1 MTFVTKF
8 TTFVLVFKLFY
19 NFFAIAL
26 LFNRNNMQYSQL
38 RAMLA
43 ITKAS
48 LRSILR
54 SPSAVVF
61 SFVFPFIFILVFGFI
76 GNGGGRQ
83 SYRVILG
90 KDSDTS
96 NALYVALKN
105 NGNVRFVKYD
115 DSLSQKLDMQKG
127 RIAGT
132 ISITK
137 NDSTEAAPYELKLT
151 STNSS
156 ADKWPQL
163 KALLE
168 NTLNQV
174 SNQVYRERPVYAHF
188 DFKEDRDVTTI
199 RQYKTIDFIL
209 PGQLGF
215 SLLSAGV
222 FGVAFMF
229 FNLRS
234 TLVLKRFFATP
245 ISRPYIILGESFS
258 RVIFQMLT
266 AIVIIGAGYLFFDFT
281 LVKGWQTFLEMLF
294 LSFLGLL
301 LFMGF
306 GFIVSGLAKS
316 DSTIPPFANLITMPQ
331 FLMGGTFFSIDAFP
345 KWLQPISRA
354 MPLTH
359 LNDAMRSVAFEG
371 HNLWEVRT
379 EIGYLLIWTIAVYIV
394 ATKVF
399 KWE

>member
-1 MTFVTKF
+1 MG
-8 TTFVLVFKLFY
+8 FY
-19 NFFAIAL
+19 NRFAFKFL
-26 LFNRNNMQYSQL
+26 NNMEYSQL
-38 RAMLA
+38 RAMWA

-61 SFVFPFIFILVFGFI
+61 SFIFPFIFILIFGFI
-76 GNGGGRQ
+76 GNSGGGQ
-83 SYRVILG
+83 MYRVLLDA
-90 KDSDTS
+90 KSDTG
-96 NALYVALKN
+96 NALYTALKN
-105 NGNVRFVKYD
+105 NPNLRFVQYKD
-115 DSLSQKLDMQKG
+115 TLAQKLDMQKG
-127 RIAGT
+127 RLAGT
-132 ISITK
+132 ILITK
-137 NDSTEAAPYELKLT
+137 NDTASATPYSLGLT
-151 STNSS
+151 STSSS

-163 KALLE
+163 KALLD
-168 NTLNQV
+168 NTINRV
-174 SNQVYRERPVYAHF
+174 SNSVYKGRPAYAGF
-188 DFKEDRDVTTI
+188 DFNAERDVANI

-215 SLLSAGV
+215 SLLSSGV

-281 LVKGWQTFLEMLF
+281 LVNGFRTFAEMLF
-294 LSFLGLL
+294 LSFIGLL

-331 FLMGGTFFSIDAFP
+331 FLLGGTFFSIEAFP
-345 KWLQPISRA
+345 KWLQPVSRA

-371 HNLWEVRT
+371 RNLWEVKG
-379 EIGYLLIWTIAVYIV
+379 EIGYLLIWTVVIYII

>member
-1 MTFVTKF
+1 
-8 TTFVLVFKLFY
+8 
-19 NFFAIAL
+19 
-26 LFNRNNMQYSQL
+26 MQYSQI

-48 LRSILR
+48 FRSILR

-76 GNGGGRQ
+76 GNSGGGQ
-83 SYRVILG
+83 SYRVLLD
-90 KDSDTS
+90 KRSDTS
-96 NALYVALKN
+96 NALYAALRMN
-105 NGNVRFVKYD
+105 SGVRFTTYK
-115 DSLSQKLDMQKG
+115 DSATQQLDMQKG
-127 RIAGT
+127 RLAGT
-132 ISITK
+132 ILISK
-137 NDSTEAAPYELKLT
+137 ADSSAAFPYAIRLT
-151 STNSS
+151 STSSS

-163 KALLE
+163 KALIE
-168 NTLNQV
+168 NTVTNV
-174 SNQVYRERPVYAHF
+174 SNQAYPGRPSYANF
-188 DFKEDRDVTTI
+188 DFNAQRDVAVI
-199 RQYKTIDFIL
+199 REYKTIDFIL

-215 SLLSAGV
+215 SLLSSGV

-229 FNLRS
+229 YNLRS

-245 ISRPYIILGESFS
+245 IGRPYIILGESFS

-281 LVKGWQTFLEMLF
+281 LVNGIRTFAEMLF

-331 FLMGGTFFSIDAFP
+331 FLLGGTFFSIDAFP

-354 MPLTH
+354 LPLTH

-371 HNLWEVRT
+371 HNLWEVRN
-379 EIGYLLIWTIAVYIV
+379 EIGYLLIWTIAVYAV
-394 ATKVF
+394 ATRVF

>member
-1 MTFVTKF
+1 
-8 TTFVLVFKLFY
+8 
-19 NFFAIAL
+19 
-26 LFNRNNMQYSQL
+26 MQYSQL

-43 ITKAS
+43 ITRAS
-48 LRSILR
+48 FRSIMR

-76 GNGGGRQ
+76 GNSGGGQ
-83 SYRVILG
+83 TYRVLLD
-90 KDSDTS
+90 KRSDTS
-96 NALYVALKN
+96 NAFYTALKSN
-105 NGNVRFVKYD
+105 SNIRFVQYK
-115 DSLSQKLDMQKG
+115 DSLAQKLDIQKG
-127 RIAGT
+127 RLAGN
-132 ISITK
+132 ILILK
-137 NDSTEAAPYELKLT
+137 NDSTGLAPYDIKLT
-151 STNSS
+151 SASSS

-163 KALLE
+163 KAVIE
-168 NTLNQV
+168 NTITNV
-174 SNQVYRERPVYAHF
+174 SNKVYPGRPTYASFNF
-188 DFKEDRDVTTI
+188 DPARDIATI
-199 RQYKTIDFIL
+199 REYKTIDFIL

-215 SLLSAGV
+215 SLLSSGV

-229 FNLRS
+229 YNLRS

-281 LVKGWQTFLEMLF
+281 LVNGLRTFAEMLF

-354 MPLTH
+354 LPLTH

-371 HNLWEVRT
+371 HNLWDVRN
-379 EIGYLLIWTIAVYIV
+379 EIGYLLIWTVVVYAI

>member
-1 MTFVTKF
+1 
-8 TTFVLVFKLFY
+8 
-19 NFFAIAL
+19 
-26 LFNRNNMQYSQL
+26 MQYSQL

-76 GNGGGRQ
+76 GNSGGR
-83 SYRVILG
+83 STYRVIID
-90 KDSDTS
+90 KRSDTS
-96 NALYVALKN
+96 NALYAALKTG
-105 NGNVRFVKYD
+105 GNVKFVQYTD
-115 DSLSQKLDMQKG
+115 TLSEKLDKQKG

-132 ISITK
+132 ILITK
-137 NDSTEAAPYELKLT
+137 NDTSGATPYNIQLT
-151 STNSS
+151 STSSS

-163 KALLE
+163 KALLD
-168 NTLNQV
+168 NTINQV
-174 SNQVYRERPVYAHF
+174 SNHVFTNRPSYASF
-188 DFKEDRDVTTI
+188 DFDDKRDVETI
-199 RQYKTIDFIL
+199 REYKTIDFIL

-215 SLLSAGV
+215 SLLSSGV

-281 LVKGWQTFLEMLF
+281 LVNGLRTFLEMLF
-294 LSFLGLL
+294 LSFIGLL

-371 HNLWEVRT
+371 HNLWDVKN
-379 EIGYLLIWTIAVYIV
+379 EIGILLLWTVAVYIV

>member
-1 MTFVTKF
+1 MG
-8 TTFVLVFKLFY
+8 FY
-19 NFFAIAL
+19 NRFAFKFL
-26 LFNRNNMQYSQL
+26 NNMEYSQL
-38 RAMLA
+38 RAMWA

-61 SFVFPFIFILVFGFI
+61 SFIFPFIFILIFGFI
-76 GNGGGRQ
+76 GNSGGGQ
-83 SYRVILG
+83 MYRVLLDA
-90 KDSDTS
+90 KSDTG
-96 NALYVALKN
+96 NALYTALKN
-105 NGNVRFVKYD
+105 NPNLRFVQYKD
-115 DSLSQKLDMQKG
+115 TLAQKLDMQKG
-127 RIAGT
+127 RLAGT
-132 ISITK
+132 ILITK
-137 NDSTEAAPYELKLT
+137 NDTASVAPYSLGLT
-151 STNSS
+151 STSSS

-163 KALLE
+163 KALLD
-168 NTLNQV
+168 NTINRV
-174 SNQVYRERPVYAHF
+174 SNSVYKGRPAYAGF
-188 DFKEDRDVTTI
+188 DFDAERDVANI

-215 SLLSAGV
+215 SLLSSGV

-281 LVKGWQTFLEMLF
+281 LVNGFRTFAEMLF
-294 LSFLGLL
+294 LSFIGLL

-331 FLMGGTFFSIDAFP
+331 FLLGGTFFSIEAFP
-345 KWLQPISRA
+345 KWLQPVSRA

-371 HNLWEVRT
+371 RNLWEVKG
-379 EIGYLLIWTIAVYIV
+379 EIGYLLIWTVVIYII